1 MGAVQGQVGMEQSV
15 QGKSPQ
21 GNVMSMLQMFAP
33 QVAAAVGRAQAMAAL
48 LRSLADIVAVYL
60 VAIVLM
66 GLLQS

>member
-1 MGAVQGQVGMEQSV
+1 MEQSV

-21 GNVMSMLQMFAP
+21 GNVMRMLQMFAP

>member
-1 MGAVQGQVGMEQSV
+1 MR
-15 QGKSPQ
+15 
-21 GNVMSMLQMFAP
+21 MLQMFAP